1 MKKNKLWILFWSVFK
16 ISACTFGGGFVI
28 VPLMR
33 DRFVKQLKWI
43 EEDEML
49 DLTAIAQSSPGAI
62 AVNGAISVGYRV
74 AKIPGALV
82 AILGSILPPLI
93 IITIIS
99 KFYDA
104 FRSNQYVSLAM
115 KGMLA
120 GIAAVICDVVIKMG
134 TDIFKTKRLLY
145 ILILFGSFVLTRF
158 LNVSVMWIILAC
170 ILIGI
175 IDNAVIK
182 KEETK

>member
-1 MKKNKLWILFWSVFK
+1 MRNNKLWTLFWSVFK

-33 DRFVKQLKWI
+33 DKFVKKLEWI

-62 AVNGAISVGYRV
+62 AVNAAISVGYKV
-74 AKIPGALV
+74 AKIPGAIV

-99 KFYDA
+99 EFYDA

-120 GIAAVICDVVIKMG
+120 GIAAVIFDVVIKMG
-134 TDIFKTKRLLY
+134 TDIFKTKRVLY
-145 ILILFGSFVLTRF
+145 IIILFGSFALTRF
-158 LNVSVMWIILAC
+158 LNVSVVWIILGC
-170 ILIGI
+170 ILIGV
-175 IDNAVIK
+175 IDTNVVR
-182 KEETK
+182 KER